1 MIFQNFYK
9 AQPQNM
15 KNFVITLLA
24 LFSISSVAFE
34 EFLITDIRIVGLQR
48 VSIGSIFTAIPVS
61 VGDKMDQGK
70 VSEIT
75 RALFSTAQFNDIQ
88 IAKDGSTL
96 IISVLERPSISKI
109 ELEGN
114 KALKSEDLLKGLEG
128 AGIAEGQVYKRS
140 TLNGMKSELVRQYAS
155 QGRYGAGVEIETTDM
170 PRNTLDL
177 KIIIDE
183 GKSAKIKKVNIIG
196 NTLFSDEE
204 LMTGFELKEGKWYS
218 FLSNKNKYSK
228 EKLEGDIENLESF
241 YLNRGYLK
249 FSIESSQVSVSKD
262 KKDVYITLSVSEGI
276 QYKVSDVNVIGEM
289 PIDEKIYSPIVNS
302 QKGLIYSQAQIT
314 QIEEY
319 FVNLLGN
326 EGYTFAEVTGNPE
339 INEEDNSV
347 SLLFLVQP
355 GNRTYARKILFS
367 GNYLTNDEVL
377 RREMRQFEGAWASD
391 NLIEGSKVRLER
403 LGFFKEVNVETIPV
417 PGTEDQVDIEFTVE
431 EESTSSVGGS
441 IGYSDFGMNLGL
453 NLSDNNY
460 LGTGNRFIFGINKS
474 IYQESYNI
482 SFFDPYFTM
491 DGVSRGYSIYFRE
504 TDYGEYNVANYL
516 TNSQGLGVQFGYPIS
531 DTQRIGLNLNFDNTD
546 IDPGSLPSREIADFL
561 ESEGTVFDVLKA
573 QAVWSRITLNRGMFP
588 TYGASTD
595 VMLQATIPGSDLT
608 YYKANIRQ
616 KFYRPIGFAN
626 LVFGFDGELGYIGA
640 YGDTKKTPFFE
651 NFYSGGPK
659 SIRGF
664 ESNTLGPRVTP
675 SPCYNFDPATEE
687 CPLIIDTDFDG
698 TPDSIAQNPY
708 LYQQRRNP
716 IGGNFLIE
724 GSLQLIFKLPI
735 IEDQRSMRSAFFLD
749 FGNVFSTDCQDYQIN
764 CYDASI
770 DELRY
775 SVGVGVTW
783 ITGFGPMSFSF
794 SQPFNNGIYDKT
806 EEFQFTIGT
815 VF

>member
-1 MIFQNFYK
+1 MKKFAIF
-9 AQPQNM
+9 
-15 KNFVITLLA
+15 
-24 LFSISSVAFE
+24 FSIFVSLAVTAFDD
-34 EFLITDIRIVGLQR
+34 FLITDIRIIGLQR

-61 VGDKMDQGK
+61 VGDTMTKEKISD
-70 VSEIT
+70 IT
-75 RALFSTAQFNDIQ
+75 RALFSTGQFNDIQ
-88 IAKDGSTL
+88 IAKDGNAL
-96 IISVLERPSISKI
+96 ILSVLERPSVALI

-128 AGIAEGQVYKRS
+128 AGISQGQVYKRS
-140 TLNGMKSELVRQYAS
+140 TLNGMKSELVRQYSS
-155 QGRYGAGVEIETTDM
+155 QGRYGAGVEVETTPM
-170 PRNTLDL
+170 PRNTINL

-183 GKSAKIKKVNIIG
+183 GESAAIKKVNIIG
-196 NTLFSDEE
+196 NEIFSDDE
-204 LMTGFELKEGKWYS
+204 LMEGFELKEGKWYA
-218 FLSNKNKYSK
+218 FLSNKDKYSR
-228 EKLEGDIENLESF
+228 EKLEGDIENLESY
-241 YLNRGYLK
+241 YLDRGYLK
-249 FSIESSQVSVSKD
+249 FSIESSQVSISKN
-262 KKDVYITLSVSEGI
+262 KEDVFITLSISEGA
-276 QYKVSDVNVIGEM
+276 QYKIDDVNVIGDMPLNEEM
-289 PIDEKIYSPIVNS
+289 YLPIMES
-302 QKGLIYSQAQIT
+302 QKDLIYSQAQIT

-319 FVNLLGN
+319 LVNLLGN
-326 EGYTFAEVTGNPE
+326 EGYTFAEVSGNPE
-339 INEEDNSV
+339 INEDDQTV
-347 SLLFLVQP
+347 ALLFVIQP
-355 GNRTYARKILFS
+355 GNRTYARKIQFS

-391 NLIEGSKVRLER
+391 NLIEASKVRLER

-417 PGTEDQVDIEFTVE
+417 AGSEDQVDIEFSVE

-453 NLSDNNY
+453 NLSDNNF
-460 LGTGNRFIFGINKS
+460 LGTGNRFILGINKS
-474 IYQESYNI
+474 IYQESYNV

-491 DGVSRGYSIYFRE
+491 DGVSRGYSLYFRE
-504 TDYGEYNVANYL
+504 TDYGEFNVANYL
-516 TNSQGLGVQFGYPIS
+516 TNSQGAGVQFGYPIS

-546 IDPGSLPSREIADFL
+546 IDAGSLPSREISDFL
-561 ESEGTVFDVLKA
+561 TSEGTIFDVLKA

-588 TYGASTD
+588 TYGSSTD

-608 YYKANIRQ
+608 YYKTNIRQ

-626 LVFGFDGELGYIGA
+626 LVFGFTGELGYIDT

-651 NFYSGGPK
+651 NFYSGGPR

-675 SPCYNFDPATEE
+675 SPCYNFNPVTEE
-687 CPLIIDTDFDG
+687 CPLLIDTDFDG
-698 TPDSIAQNPY
+698 TPDSIGQNPY
-708 LYQQRRNP
+708 VYQQARDP
-716 IGGNFLIE
+716 IGGNFLVE

-764 CYDASI
+764 CFEPSV

-775 SVGVGVTW
+775 SIGVGVTW

-794 SQPFNNGIYDKT
+794 SQPFNDGPFDKT

>member
-1 MIFQNFYK
+1 
-9 AQPQNM
+9 M
-15 KNFVITLLA
+15 KKIALYTLA
-24 LFSISSVAFE
+24 FISLYTSAFD
-34 EFLITDIRIVGLQR
+34 EFLITDIRIIGLQR

-61 VGDKMDQGK
+61 VGDKMSQAK
-70 VSEIT
+70 VREISK
-75 RALFSTAQFNDIQ
+75 ALFATAQFNDIQ
-88 IAKDGSTL
+88 IAKDGNAL
-96 IISVLERPSISKI
+96 IISLLERPSISSI

-140 TLNGMKSELVRQYAS
+140 TLNGMKSELVRQYSS
-155 QGRYGAGVEIETTDM
+155 QGRYGASVNIETEDR
-170 PRNTLDL
+170 PRNTLAL

-196 NTLFSDEE
+196 NNLFTDEE
-204 LMTGFELKEGKWYS
+204 LMTGFELQEGKWYA
-218 FLSNKNKYSK
+218 FLSNKDKYSK

-241 YLNRGYLK
+241 YLDRGYLK
-249 FSIESSQVSVSKD
+249 FSIESSQVSVSKN
-262 KKDVYITLSVSEGI
+262 KEDVFITLSISEGD
-276 QYKVSDVNVIGEM
+276 QYKIDDVSVIGEM
-289 PIDEKIYSPIVNS
+289 PLDEAIYNPIVES
-302 QKGLIYSQAQIT
+302 QKNKIYSQAQIT

-326 EGYTFAEVTGNPE
+326 EGYTFAEVSGNPE
-339 INEEDNSV
+339 IDQENKTV

-355 GNRTYARKILFS
+355 GNRTYARKILFA

-441 IGYSDFGMNLGL
+441 IGYSDFGMNIGL

-460 LGTGNRFIFGINKS
+460 LGSGNRFIFGINKS
-474 IYQESYNI
+474 IYQESYNV

-504 TDYGEYNVANYL
+504 TDYGEYNIANYL

-531 DTQRIGLNLNFDNTD
+531 DTQRIGLNVNFDNTD
-546 IDPGSLPSREIADFL
+546 IDSGSLPSREISDFL
-561 ESEGTVFDVLKA
+561 SSEGNVFDVLKA
-573 QAVWSRITLNRGMFP
+573 QAVWSRVTLNRGMFP
-588 TYGASTD
+588 TYGSSTD
-595 VMLQATIPGSDLT
+595 VMLQVTVPGSDLT
-608 YYKANIRQ
+608 YYKTNLRQ
-616 KFYRPIGFAN
+616 KFYRPLGFSN

-640 YGDTKKTPFFE
+640 YGDTEKTPFFE
-651 NFYSGGPK
+651 NFYSGGPR

-675 SPCYNFDPATEE
+675 SPCYDFDPVTEE
-687 CPLIIDTDFDG
+687 CPLIVDSDFDG

-708 LYQQRRNP
+708 LYQQRRDP
-716 IGGNFLIE
+716 IGGNLLIE
-724 GSLQLIFKLPI
+724 GSLQLIFKLPM

-764 CYDASI
+764 CFEPSV

-775 SVGVGVTW
+775 SIGVGVTW

-794 SQPFNNGIYDKT
+794 SQPFNDGIYDRT

>member
-1 MIFQNFYK
+1 MV
-9 AQPQNM
+9 AS
-15 KNFVITLLA
+15 LSA
-24 LFSISSVAFE
+24 SAFE
-34 EFLITDIRIVGLQR
+34 DFLITDIRIIGLQR

-61 VGDKMDQGK
+61 VGDTMNKEKISD
-70 VSEIT
+70 IT
-75 RALFSTAQFNDIQ
+75 RALFSTGQFNDIQ
-88 IAKDGSTL
+88 IAKDGNAL
-96 IISVLERPSISKI
+96 ILSVLERPSVALI

-128 AGIAEGQVYKRS
+128 AGISQGQVYKRS
-140 TLNGMKSELVRQYAS
+140 TLNGMKSELVRQYSS
-155 QGRYGAGVEIETTDM
+155 QGRYGAGVEVETTAM
-170 PRNTLDL
+170 PRNTINL

-183 GKSAKIKKVNIIG
+183 GESASIKKVNIIG
-196 NTLFSDEE
+196 NEIFSDDD
-204 LMTGFELKEGKWYS
+204 LKQGFELKEGKWYA
-218 FLSNKNKYSK
+218 FLSNNDKYSR
-228 EKLEGDIENLESF
+228 EKLEGDIENLESY
-241 YLNRGYLK
+241 YLDRGYLK
-249 FSIESSQVSVSKD
+249 FSIESSQVSISKN
-262 KKDVYITLSVSEGI
+262 KEDVFITLSLSEGV
-276 QYKVSDVNVIGEM
+276 QYKINDVNVIGDM
-289 PIDEKIYSPIVNS
+289 PLNEDMYLPIMES
-302 QKGLIYSQAQIT
+302 QKDQIYSQAQIT

-319 FVNLLGN
+319 LVNLLGN

-339 INEEDNSV
+339 INEDDQTV
-347 SLLFLVQP
+347 ALLFVVQP
-355 GNRTYARKILFS
+355 GNRTYARKIQFS

-391 NLIEGSKVRLER
+391 NLIEASKVRLER
-403 LGFFKEVNVETIPV
+403 LGFFKEVAVETIPV
-417 PGTEDQVDIEFTVE
+417 AGSEDQVDIEFSVE

-453 NLSDNNY
+453 NLSDNNF
-460 LGTGNRFIFGINKS
+460 LGSGNRFILGVNKS
-474 IYQESYNI
+474 IYQESYNV

-491 DGVSRGYSIYFRE
+491 DGVSRGYSLYFRE
-504 TDYGEYNVANYL
+504 TDYGEFNVANYL

-546 IDPGSLPSREIADFL
+546 IDPGSLPSREISDFL
-561 ESEGTVFDVLKA
+561 ASEGTIFDVLKA

-588 TYGASTD
+588 TYGSSTD

-608 YYKANIRQ
+608 YYKTNIRQ

-626 LVFGFDGELGYIGA
+626 LVFGFTGELGYIDT

-651 NFYSGGPK
+651 NFYSGGPR

-675 SPCYNFDPATEE
+675 SPCYNFDPVTEE
-687 CPLIIDTDFDG
+687 CTLLIDTDFDG
-698 TPDSIAQNPY
+698 TPDSIGQNPY
-708 LYQQRRNP
+708 VYQQARDP
-716 IGGNFLIE
+716 IGGNFLVE

-735 IEDQRSMRSAFFLD
+735 IEDQRFMRSAFFLD
-749 FGNVFSTDCQDYQIN
+749 FGNVFSTDCEDYQIN
-764 CYDASI
+764 CFEPSV

-775 SVGVGVTW
+775 SIGVGVTW

-794 SQPFNNGIYDKT
+794 SQPFNDGPFDKT

>member
-1 MIFQNFYK
+1 MKKIFLFC
-9 AQPQNM
+9 
-15 KNFVITLLA
+15 LA
-24 LFSISSVAFE
+24 FLSFMAVAFD
-34 EFLITDIRIVGLQR
+34 EFIITDIKIVGLQR

-61 VGDKMDQGK
+61 VGDKMNQGK

-75 RALFSTAQFNDIQ
+75 KALFSTAQFNDIQ
-88 IAKDGSTL
+88 VGKDGNAL
-96 IISVLERPSISKI
+96 LISVLERPSISAI
-109 ELEGN
+109 ELDGN

-128 AGIAEGQVYKRS
+128 AGIAEGEVYKRS

-155 QGRYGAGVEIETTDM
+155 QGRYGAGVEIETINK
-170 PRNTLDL
+170 PRNTIEL

-196 NTLFSDEE
+196 NEVFSDSD
-204 LMTGFELKEGKWYS
+204 LMAGFELQEGKWYS
-218 FLSNKNKYSK
+218 FLSNKDKYSK
-228 EKLEGDIENLESF
+228 EKLKGDIENLESF
-241 YLNRGYLK
+241 YLDRGYLK

-262 KKDVYITLSVSEGI
+262 KKDVFITLSISEGV
-276 QYKVSDVNVIGEM
+276 QYTIDAVNIIGEM
-289 PIDEKIYSPIVNS
+289 PIEEKMYTPILD
-302 QKGLIYSQAQIT
+302 GLKDQIYSQAQIT
-314 QIEEY
+314 SIEEY
-319 FVNLLGN
+319 LVNYLGN

-339 INEEDNSV
+339 INVEENTV
-347 SLLFLVQP
+347 SLIFLVQP

-403 LGFFKEVNVETIPV
+403 LGFFKEVSVETIPV

-431 EESTSSVGGS
+431 EESTSSIGGS

-453 NLSDNNY
+453 NLSDNNF
-460 LGTGNRFIFGINKS
+460 LGTGNRFNLAINKS
-474 IYQESYNI
+474 VYQEAYNV

-491 DGVSRGYSIYFRE
+491 DGVSRGYSIYYRV

-516 TNSQGLGVQFGYPIS
+516 TNSMGGGVQFGYPIS
-531 DTQRIGLNLNFDNTD
+531 DTTRIGLNLNIDNTD

-561 ESEGTVFDVLKA
+561 ASEGTVFDVLKA
-573 QAVWSRITLNRGMFP
+573 QAVWSRMTLNRGMFP
-588 TYGASTD
+588 TYGSSTD
-595 VMLQATIPGSDLT
+595 VMLQVTIPGSDLS
-608 YYKANIRQ
+608 YFKVDLKQ
-616 KFYRPIGFAN
+616 KFYRPLGFAN
-626 LVFGFDGELGYIGA
+626 LVFGFNGELGYIGT
-640 YGDTKKTPFFE
+640 YGDTEKTPFFE
-651 NFYSGGPK
+651 NFYSGGPR

-675 SPCYNFDPATEE
+675 APCYEFNAKTGE

-698 TPDSIAQNPY
+698 TPDAIAQNPY
-708 LYQQRRNP
+708 GYQQLRDP
-716 IGGNFLIE
+716 IGGNFLVE
-724 GSLQLIFKLPI
+724 GSMQMIFKLPM
-735 IEDQRSMRSAFFLD
+735 IEDQRSMRSAFFFD
-749 FGNVFSTDCQDYQIN
+749 FGNVFSTDCQPYQIN
-764 CYDASI
+764 CYEASF
-770 DELRY
+770 DEMKY

-794 SQPFNNGIYDKT
+794 SQPFNDGIYDRT

>member
-1 MIFQNFYK
+1 MLSSLWK
-9 AQPQNM
+9 
-15 KNFVITLLA
+15 K
-24 LFSISSVAFE
+24 IS
-34 EFLITDIRIVGLQR
+34 D
-48 VSIGSIFTAIPVS
+48 
-61 VGDKMDQGK
+61 
-70 VSEIT
+70 IT
-75 RALFSTAQFNDIQ
+75 RALFSTGQFNDIQ
-88 IAKDGSTL
+88 IAKDGNAL
-96 IISVLERPSISKI
+96 ILSVLERPSVALI

-128 AGIAEGQVYKRS
+128 AGISQGQVYKRS
-140 TLNGMKSELVRQYAS
+140 TLNGMKSELVRQYSS
-155 QGRYGAGVEIETTDM
+155 QGRYGAGVEVETTPM
-170 PRNTLDL
+170 PRNTINL

-183 GKSAKIKKVNIIG
+183 GESAAIKKVNIIG
-196 NTLFSDEE
+196 NEIFSDDE
-204 LMTGFELKEGKWYS
+204 LMEGFELKEGKWYA
-218 FLSNKNKYSK
+218 FLSNKDKYSR
-228 EKLEGDIENLESF
+228 EKLEGDIENLESY
-241 YLNRGYLK
+241 YLDRGYLK
-249 FSIESSQVSVSKD
+249 FSIESSQVSISKN
-262 KKDVYITLSVSEGI
+262 KEDVFITLSISEGA
-276 QYKVSDVNVIGEM
+276 QYKIDDVNVIGDMPLNEEM
-289 PIDEKIYSPIVNS
+289 YLPIMES
-302 QKGLIYSQAQIT
+302 QKDLIYSQAQIT

-319 FVNLLGN
+319 LVNLLGN
-326 EGYTFAEVTGNPE
+326 EGYTFAEVSGNPE
-339 INEEDNSV
+339 INEDDQTV
-347 SLLFLVQP
+347 ALLFVIQP
-355 GNRTYARKILFS
+355 GNRTYARKIQFS

-391 NLIEGSKVRLER
+391 NLIEASKVRLER

-417 PGTEDQVDIEFTVE
+417 AGSEDQVDIEFSVE

-453 NLSDNNY
+453 NLSDNNF
-460 LGTGNRFIFGINKS
+460 LGTGNRFILGINKS
-474 IYQESYNI
+474 IYQESYNV

-491 DGVSRGYSIYFRE
+491 DGVSRGYSLYFRE
-504 TDYGEYNVANYL
+504 TDYGEFNVANYL
-516 TNSQGLGVQFGYPIS
+516 TNSQGAGVQFGYPIS

-546 IDPGSLPSREIADFL
+546 IDAGSLPSREISDFL
-561 ESEGTVFDVLKA
+561 TSEGTIFDVLKA

-588 TYGASTD
+588 TYGSSTD

-608 YYKANIRQ
+608 YYKTNIRQ

-626 LVFGFDGELGYIGA
+626 LVFGFTGELGYIDT

-651 NFYSGGPK
+651 NFYSGGPR

-675 SPCYNFDPATEE
+675 SPCYNFNPVTEE
-687 CPLIIDTDFDG
+687 CPLLIDTDFDG
-698 TPDSIAQNPY
+698 TPDSIGQNPY
-708 LYQQRRNP
+708 VYQQARDP
-716 IGGNFLIE
+716 IGGNFLVE

-764 CYDASI
+764 CFEPSV

-775 SVGVGVTW
+775 SIGVGVTW

-794 SQPFNNGIYDKT
+794 SQPFNDGPFDKT

>member
-1 MIFQNFYK
+1 MKKFIINFFIFLSLS
-9 AQPQNM
+9 A
-15 KNFVITLLA
+15 
-24 LFSISSVAFE
+24 SAFDD
-34 EFLITDIRIVGLQR
+34 FLITDIRIIGLQR

-61 VGDKMDQGK
+61 VGDTMNQEKISD
-70 VSEIT
+70 IT
-75 RALFSTAQFNDIQ
+75 RALFSTGQFNDIQ
-88 IAKDGSTL
+88 IARDGNAL
-96 IISVLERPSISKI
+96 ILSVLERPSVALI

-128 AGIAEGQVYKRS
+128 AGISQGQVYKRS
-140 TLNGMKSELVRQYAS
+140 TLNGMKSELVRQYSS
-155 QGRYGAGVEIETTDM
+155 QGRYGAGVEIETTAM
-170 PRNTLDL
+170 PRNTINL

-183 GKSAKIKKVNIIG
+183 GESASIKKVNIIG
-196 NTLFSDEE
+196 NEVFTDDDL
-204 LMTGFELKEGKWYS
+204 LQGFELKEGKWYT
-218 FLSNKNKYSK
+218 FLSNKDKYSR
-228 EKLEGDIENLESF
+228 EKLEGDIENLESY
-241 YLNRGYLK
+241 YLDRGYLK
-249 FSIESSQVSVSKD
+249 FSIESSQVSISKN
-262 KKDVYITLSVSEGI
+262 KEDVFITLSISEGV
-276 QYKVSDVNVIGEM
+276 QYKINDVTVIGDMPLNDEM
-289 PIDEKIYSPIVNS
+289 YLPIMES
-302 QKGLIYSQAQIT
+302 QKDQIYSQAQIT

-319 FVNLLGN
+319 LVNLLGN

-339 INEEDNSV
+339 INEEDQTV
-347 SLLFLVQP
+347 SLLFVVQP
-355 GNRTYARKILFS
+355 GNRTYARKIQFS

-391 NLIEGSKVRLER
+391 NLIEASKVRLER

-417 PGTEDQVDIEFTVE
+417 AGSEDQVDIEFSVE
-431 EESTSSVGGS
+431 EESTSSIGGS

-453 NLSDNNY
+453 NLSDNNF
-460 LGTGNRFIFGINKS
+460 LGSGNRFILGINKS

-491 DGVSRGYSIYFRE
+491 DGVSRGYSVYFRE

-516 TNSQGLGVQFGYPIS
+516 TNSLGAGVQFGYPIS

-546 IDPGSLPSREIADFL
+546 IDPGSLPSREISDFL
-561 ESEGTVFDVLKA
+561 ASEGTIFDVLKA

-588 TYGASTD
+588 TYGSSTD
-595 VMLQATIPGSDLT
+595 VMLQLTIPGSDLT
-608 YYKANIRQ
+608 YYKTNIRQ

-626 LVFGFDGELGYIGA
+626 LVFGFNGELGYIDT
-640 YGDTKKTPFFE
+640 YGDTEKTPFFE
-651 NFYSGGPK
+651 NFYSGGPR

-675 SPCYNFDPATEE
+675 SPCYNFNPETEE
-687 CPLIIDTDFDG
+687 CPLLIDTDLDG
-698 TPDSIAQNPY
+698 TPDTIGQNPY
-708 LYQQRRNP
+708 VYQQARDP

-724 GSLQLIFKLPI
+724 GSLQLIFKLPM

-764 CYDASI
+764 CFEPSF

-775 SVGVGVTW
+775 SIGVGVTW

-794 SQPFNNGIYDKT
+794 SQPFNDGPFDKT

>member
-1 MIFQNFYK
+1 MKKFAIF
-9 AQPQNM
+9 
-15 KNFVITLLA
+15 
-24 LFSISSVAFE
+24 FSIFVSLAVSAFDD
-34 EFLITDIRIVGLQR
+34 FLITDIRIIGLQR

-61 VGDKMDQGK
+61 VGDTMTKEKISD
-70 VSEIT
+70 IT
-75 RALFSTAQFNDIQ
+75 RALFSTGQFNDIQ
-88 IAKDGSTL
+88 IAKDGNAL
-96 IISVLERPSISKI
+96 ILSVLERPSVALI

-128 AGIAEGQVYKRS
+128 AGISQGQVYKRS
-140 TLNGMKSELVRQYAS
+140 TLNGMKSELVRQYSS
-155 QGRYGAGVEIETTDM
+155 QGRYGAGVEVETTPM
-170 PRNTLDL
+170 PRNTINL

-183 GKSAKIKKVNIIG
+183 GESAAIKKVNIIG
-196 NTLFSDEE
+196 NEIFSDDE
-204 LMTGFELKEGKWYS
+204 LMEGFELKEGKWYA
-218 FLSNKNKYSK
+218 FLSNKDKYSR
-228 EKLEGDIENLESF
+228 EKLEGDIENLESY
-241 YLNRGYLK
+241 YLDRGYLK
-249 FSIESSQVSVSKD
+249 FSIESSQVSISKN
-262 KKDVYITLSVSEGI
+262 KEDVFITLSISEGA
-276 QYKVSDVNVIGEM
+276 QYKIDDVNVIGDMPLNEEM
-289 PIDEKIYSPIVNS
+289 YLPIMES
-302 QKGLIYSQAQIT
+302 QKDLIYSQAQIT

-319 FVNLLGN
+319 LVNLLGN
-326 EGYTFAEVTGNPE
+326 EGYTFAEVSGNPE
-339 INEEDNSV
+339 INEDDQTV
-347 SLLFLVQP
+347 ALLFVIQP
-355 GNRTYARKILFS
+355 GNRTYARKIQFS

-391 NLIEGSKVRLER
+391 NLIEASKVRLER

-417 PGTEDQVDIEFTVE
+417 AGSEDQVDIEFSVE

-453 NLSDNNY
+453 NLSDNNF
-460 LGTGNRFIFGINKS
+460 LGTGNRFILGINKS
-474 IYQESYNI
+474 IYQESYNV

-491 DGVSRGYSIYFRE
+491 DGVSRGYSLYFRE
-504 TDYGEYNVANYL
+504 TDYGEFNVANYL
-516 TNSQGLGVQFGYPIS
+516 TNSQGAGVQFGYPIS

-546 IDPGSLPSREIADFL
+546 IDAGSLPSREISDFL
-561 ESEGTVFDVLKA
+561 TSEGTIFDVLKA

-588 TYGASTD
+588 TYGSSTD

-608 YYKANIRQ
+608 YYKTNIRQ

-626 LVFGFDGELGYIGA
+626 LVFGFTGELGYIDT

-651 NFYSGGPK
+651 NFYSGGPR

-675 SPCYNFDPATEE
+675 SPCYNFDPVTEE
-687 CPLIIDTDFDG
+687 CPLLIDTDFDG
-698 TPDSIAQNPY
+698 TPDSIGQNPY
-708 LYQQRRNP
+708 VYQQARDP
-716 IGGNFLIE
+716 IGGNFLVE

-764 CYDASI
+764 CFEPSV

-775 SVGVGVTW
+775 SIGVGVTW

-794 SQPFNNGIYDKT
+794 SQPFNDGPFDKT

>member
-1 MIFQNFYK
+1 MKKLFLFY
-9 AQPQNM
+9 
-15 KNFVITLLA
+15 LA
-24 LFSISSVAFE
+24 FISFTVSAFD

-61 VGDKMDQGK
+61 VGDKMNDGK

-88 IAKDGSTL
+88 IGKDGNTL
-96 IISVLERPSISKI
+96 IISVAERPSISSI

-128 AGIAEGQVYKRS
+128 AGISEGQVYKRS

-155 QGRYGAGVEIETTDM
+155 QGRYGAGVEIETIDK
-170 PRNTLDL
+170 PRNTIEL

-183 GKSAKIKKVNIIG
+183 GESAKIKKVNIIG
-196 NTLFSDEE
+196 NELFSDSD
-204 LMTGFELKEGKWYS
+204 LMSGFELKEGKWYS

-228 EKLEGDIENLESF
+228 EKLKGDIENLESF
-241 YLNRGYLK
+241 YLDRGYLK

-262 KKDVYITLSVSEGI
+262 KKDVFITLSITEGE
-276 QYKVSDVNVIGEM
+276 QYKINKVNVIGDVPLDEALYN
-289 PIDEKIYSPIVNS
+289 PILESLKD
-302 QKGLIYSQAQIT
+302 QIYSQAQIT
-314 QIEEY
+314 SIEEY
-319 FVNLLGN
+319 FVNFLGN
-326 EGYTFAEVTGNPE
+326 EGYTFAEVTGNPDISQE
-339 INEEDNSV
+339 KNQV
-347 SLLFLVQP
+347 SLIFLVQP
-355 GNRTYARKILFS
+355 GNRTYARKILFA

-403 LGFFKEVNVETIPV
+403 LGFFKEVSVETIPV

-431 EESTSSVGGS
+431 EESTSSIGGS

-460 LGTGNRFIFGINKS
+460 LGTGNRFNLAINKS
-474 IYQESYNI
+474 VYQEAYNI

-491 DGVSRGYSIYFRE
+491 DGVSRGYSLYYRV

-516 TNSQGLGVQFGYPIS
+516 TNSMGGGVQFGYPIS
-531 DTQRIGLNLNFDNTD
+531 DITRIGLNVNFDNTD

-561 ESEGTVFDVLKA
+561 ASEGTVFDVFKA
-573 QAVWSRITLNRGMFP
+573 QAVWSRMTLNRGMFP
-588 TYGASTD
+588 TYGSSTD
-595 VMLQATIPGSDLT
+595 VMLQVTIPGSDLT
-608 YYKANIRQ
+608 YYKTDIKQ
-616 KFYRPIGFAN
+616 KFYRPLGFAN
-626 LVFGFDGELGYIGA
+626 LVFGFNGELGYIGT
-640 YGDTKKTPFFE
+640 YGDTRKTPFFE
-651 NFYSGGPK
+651 NFYSGGPR

-675 SPCYNFDPATEE
+675 APCYSFNAKTGE
-687 CPLIIDTDFDG
+687 CPLIVDTDFDG
-698 TPDSIAQNPY
+698 VPDSIAQNPY
-708 LYQQRRNP
+708 AYQQLRDP
-716 IGGNFLIE
+716 IGGNFLVE
-724 GSLQLIFKLPI
+724 GSLQLIFKLPM
-735 IEDQRSMRSAFFLD
+735 IEDQRSMRSAFFVD
-749 FGNVFSTDCQDYQIN
+749 FGNVFSTDCQSYQLN
-764 CYDASI
+764 CYEASV
-770 DELRY
+770 DELKY
-775 SVGVGVTW
+775 SIGLGVTW

-794 SQPFNNGIYDKT
+794 SQPFNDGIYDRT

>member
-1 MIFQNFYK
+1 
-9 AQPQNM
+9 M
-15 KNFVITLLA
+15 KKIALYTLA
-24 LFSISSVAFE
+24 FISLYTSAFD
-34 EFLITDIRIVGLQR
+34 EFLITDIRIIGLQR

-61 VGDKMDQGK
+61 VGDKMSQAK
-70 VSEIT
+70 VREISK
-75 RALFSTAQFNDIQ
+75 ALFATAQFNDIQ
-88 IAKDGSTL
+88 VAKDGNAL
-96 IISVLERPSISKI
+96 IISLLERPSISSI

-140 TLNGMKSELVRQYAS
+140 TLNGMKSELVRQYSS
-155 QGRYGAGVEIETTDM
+155 QGRYGASVNIETEDR
-170 PRNTLDL
+170 PRNTLAL

-196 NTLFSDEE
+196 NNLFTDEE
-204 LMTGFELKEGKWYS
+204 LMTGFELQEGKWYA
-218 FLSNKNKYSK
+218 FLSNKDKYSK

-241 YLNRGYLK
+241 YLDRGYLK
-249 FSIESSQVSVSKD
+249 FSIESSQVSVSKN
-262 KKDVYITLSVSEGI
+262 KEDVFITLSISEGD
-276 QYKVSDVNVIGEM
+276 QYKIDDVSVIGEM
-289 PIDEKIYSPIVNS
+289 PLDEALYNPIVES
-302 QKGLIYSQAQIT
+302 QKNKIYSQAQIT

-326 EGYTFAEVTGNPE
+326 EGYTFAEVSGNPE
-339 INEEDNSV
+339 IDQENKTV
-347 SLLFLVQP
+347 SLLFLIQP
-355 GNRTYARKILFS
+355 GNRTYARKILFA

-441 IGYSDFGMNLGL
+441 IGYSDFGMNIGL

-460 LGTGNRFIFGINKS
+460 LGSGNRFIFGINKS

-504 TDYGEYNVANYL
+504 TDYGEYNIANYL

-531 DTQRIGLNLNFDNTD
+531 DTQRIGLNVNFDNTD
-546 IDPGSLPSREIADFL
+546 IDSGSLPSREISDFL
-561 ESEGTVFDVLKA
+561 SSEGNVFDVLKA
-573 QAVWSRITLNRGMFP
+573 QAVWSRVTLNRGMFP
-588 TYGASTD
+588 TYGSSTD
-595 VMLQATIPGSDLT
+595 VMLQVTVPGSDLT
-608 YYKANIRQ
+608 YYKTNLRQ
-616 KFYRPIGFAN
+616 KFYRPLGFSN

-640 YGDTKKTPFFE
+640 YGDTEKTPFFE
-651 NFYSGGPK
+651 NFYSGGPR

-675 SPCYNFDPATEE
+675 SPCYNFDPVTEE
-687 CPLIIDTDFDG
+687 CPLIVDSDFDG

-708 LYQQRRNP
+708 LYQQRRDP
-716 IGGNFLIE
+716 IGGNLLIE
-724 GSLQLIFKLPI
+724 GSLQLIFKLPM

-764 CYDASI
+764 CFEPSV

-775 SVGVGVTW
+775 SIGVGVTW

-794 SQPFNNGIYDKT
+794 SQPFNDGIYDRT

>member
-1 MIFQNFYK
+1 MKKFFIFFFM
-9 AQPQNM
+9 AAS
-15 KNFVITLLA
+15 LSA
-24 LFSISSVAFE
+24 SAFE
-34 EFLITDIRIVGLQR
+34 DFLITDIRIIGLQR

-61 VGDKMDQGK
+61 VGDTMNKEKISD
-70 VSEIT
+70 IT
-75 RALFSTAQFNDIQ
+75 RALFSTGQFNDIQ
-88 IAKDGSTL
+88 IAKDGNAL
-96 IISVLERPSISKI
+96 ILSVLERPSVALI

-128 AGIAEGQVYKRS
+128 AGISQGQVYKRS
-140 TLNGMKSELVRQYAS
+140 TLNGMKSELVRQYSS
-155 QGRYGAGVEIETTDM
+155 QGRYGAGVEVETTAM
-170 PRNTLDL
+170 PRNTINL

-183 GKSAKIKKVNIIG
+183 GESASIKKVNIIG
-196 NTLFSDEE
+196 NEIFSDDD
-204 LMTGFELKEGKWYS
+204 LKQGFELKEGKWYA
-218 FLSNKNKYSK
+218 FLSNNDKYSR
-228 EKLEGDIENLESF
+228 EKLEGDIENLESY
-241 YLNRGYLK
+241 YLDRGYLK
-249 FSIESSQVSVSKD
+249 FSIESSQVSISKN
-262 KKDVYITLSVSEGI
+262 KEDVFITLSLSEGV
-276 QYKVSDVNVIGEM
+276 QYKINDVNVIGDM
-289 PIDEKIYSPIVNS
+289 PLNEDMYLPIMES
-302 QKGLIYSQAQIT
+302 QKDQIYSQAQIT

-319 FVNLLGN
+319 LVNLLGN

-339 INEEDNSV
+339 INEDDQTV
-347 SLLFLVQP
+347 ALLFVVQP
-355 GNRTYARKILFS
+355 GNRTYARKIQFS

-391 NLIEGSKVRLER
+391 NLIEASKVRLER
-403 LGFFKEVNVETIPV
+403 LGFFKEVAVETIPV
-417 PGTEDQVDIEFTVE
+417 AGSEDQVDIEFSVE

-453 NLSDNNY
+453 NLSDNNF
-460 LGTGNRFIFGINKS
+460 LGSGNRFILGINKS

-491 DGVSRGYSIYFRE
+491 DGVSRGYSLYFRE
-504 TDYGEYNVANYL
+504 TDYGEFNVANYL

-546 IDPGSLPSREIADFL
+546 IDPGSLPSREISDFL
-561 ESEGTVFDVLKA
+561 ASEGTIFDVLKA

-588 TYGASTD
+588 TYGSSTD

-608 YYKANIRQ
+608 YYKTNIRQ

-626 LVFGFDGELGYIGA
+626 LVFGFTGELGYIDT

-651 NFYSGGPK
+651 NFYSGGPR

-675 SPCYNFDPATEE
+675 SPCYNFNPETEE
-687 CPLIIDTDFDG
+687 CPLLIDSDFDG
-698 TPDSIAQNPY
+698 TPDTIGQNPY
-708 LYQQRRNP
+708 LYQQARDP
-716 IGGNFLIE
+716 IGGNFLVE
-724 GSLQLIFKLPI
+724 GSLQIIFKLPI

-764 CYDASI
+764 CYEPSV

-775 SVGVGVTW
+775 SIGIGVTW

-794 SQPFNNGIYDKT
+794 SQPFNDGPFDKT

>member
-1 MIFQNFYK
+1 
-9 AQPQNM
+9 M
-15 KNFVITLLA
+15 KKLILLCMVFVSFATT
-24 LFSISSVAFE
+24 AFD

-48 VSIGSIFTAIPVS
+48 VSIGSIFTAIPVN
-61 VGDKMDQGK
+61 VGDKMNQGK

-75 RALFSTAQFNDIQ
+75 KALFSTAQFNDIQ
-88 IAKDGSTL
+88 VGKDGNAL
-96 IISVLERPSISKI
+96 IISVLERPSISSI
-109 ELEGN
+109 ELDGN
-114 KALKSEDLLKGLEG
+114 KALKSEDLLQGLEG

-155 QGRYGAGVEIETTDM
+155 QGRYGAGVEIETINK
-170 PRNTLDL
+170 PRNTIEL

-196 NTLFSDEE
+196 NEIFSDSD
-204 LMTGFELKEGKWYS
+204 LMEGFELQEGKWYS
-218 FLSNKNKYSK
+218 FLSNKDKYSK
-228 EKLEGDIENLESF
+228 EKLKGDIENLESF

-262 KKDVYITLSVSEGI
+262 KKDVFITLSISEGE
-276 QYKVSDVNVIGEM
+276 QYTVDQVNVIGEM
-289 PIDEKIYSPIVNS
+289 PIDEKLYTPILD
-302 QKGLIYSQAQIT
+302 GLKNQIYSQAQIT
-314 QIEEY
+314 SIEEY
-319 FVNLLGN
+319 LVNYLGN

-339 INEEDNSV
+339 IRADDNKV
-347 SLLFLVQP
+347 SLIFLVQP

-403 LGFFKEVNVETIPV
+403 LGFFKEVAVETIPV

-431 EESTSSVGGS
+431 EESTSSIGGS

-453 NLSDNNY
+453 NLSDNNF
-460 LGTGNRFIFGINKS
+460 LGTGNRFNLAINKS
-474 IYQESYNI
+474 VYQEAYNV

-491 DGVSRGYSIYFRE
+491 DGVSRGYSIYYRV

-516 TNSQGLGVQFGYPIS
+516 TNSMGGGVQFGYPIT
-531 DTQRIGLNLNFDNTD
+531 DTTRIGLNLNIDNTD

-561 ESEGTVFDVLKA
+561 ASEGTVFDVLKA
-573 QAVWSRITLNRGMFP
+573 QAVWSRMTLNRGMFP
-588 TYGASTD
+588 TYGSSTD
-595 VMLQATIPGSDLT
+595 VMLQLTVPGSDLS
-608 YYKANIRQ
+608 YYKADFKQ
-616 KFYRPIGFAN
+616 KFYRPLGFAN
-626 LVFGFDGELGYIGA
+626 LVFGFNGELGYIGT
-640 YGDTKKTPFFE
+640 YGDTEKTPFFE
-651 NFYSGGPK
+651 NFYSGGPR

-675 SPCYNFDPATEE
+675 APCYEFDAKTGE

-698 TPDSIAQNPY
+698 IPDSIAQNPY
-708 LYQQRRNP
+708 GYQQLRDP

-724 GSLQLIFKLPI
+724 GSLQLIFKLPM
-735 IEDQRSMRSAFFLD
+735 IEDQRSMRSAFFVD
-749 FGNVFSTDCQDYQIN
+749 FGNVFSTDCQSYQIN
-764 CYDASI
+764 CYEASF
-770 DELRY
+770 DEMKY

-794 SQPFNNGIYDKT
+794 SQPFNDGIYDRT
-806 EEFQFTIGT
+806 EEF
-815 VF
+815 

>member
-1 MIFQNFYK
+1 M
-9 AQPQNM
+9 A
-15 KNFVITLLA
+15 
-24 LFSISSVAFE
+24 VAFD
-34 EFLITDIRIVGLQR
+34 EFIITDIRIVGLQR

-61 VGDKMDQGK
+61 VGDKMNQGK

-75 RALFSTAQFNDIQ
+75 KALFSTAQFNDIQ
-88 IAKDGSTL
+88 VGKDGNAL
-96 IISVLERPSISKI
+96 LISVLERPSISAI
-109 ELEGN
+109 ELDGN

-155 QGRYGAGVEIETTDM
+155 QGRYGAGVEIETINK
-170 PRNTLDL
+170 PRNTIEL

-196 NTLFSDEE
+196 NEVFSDSD
-204 LMTGFELKEGKWYS
+204 LMAGFELQEGKWYS
-218 FLSNKNKYSK
+218 FLSNKDKYSK
-228 EKLEGDIENLESF
+228 EKLKGDIENLESF
-241 YLNRGYLK
+241 YLDRGYLK

-262 KKDVYITLSVSEGI
+262 KKDVFITLSISEGV
-276 QYKVSDVNVIGEM
+276 QYTIDEVNVIGDM
-289 PIDEKIYSPIVNS
+289 PIEEKMYTPILD
-302 QKGLIYSQAQIT
+302 GLKDQIYSQAQIT
-314 QIEEY
+314 SIEEY
-319 FVNLLGN
+319 LVNYLGN

-339 INEEDNSV
+339 INVEENTV
-347 SLLFLVQP
+347 SLIFLVQP

-403 LGFFKEVNVETIPV
+403 LGFFKEVSVETIPV

-431 EESTSSVGGS
+431 EESTSSIGGS

-453 NLSDNNY
+453 NLSDNNF
-460 LGTGNRFIFGINKS
+460 LGTGNRFNLAINKS
-474 IYQESYNI
+474 VYQEAYNI

-491 DGVSRGYSIYFRE
+491 DGVSRGYSVYYRV

-516 TNSQGLGVQFGYPIS
+516 TNSMGGGVQFGYPIS
-531 DTQRIGLNLNFDNTD
+531 DTTRIGLNLNIDNTD

-561 ESEGTVFDVLKA
+561 ASEGTVFDVLKA
-573 QAVWSRITLNRGMFP
+573 QAVWSRMTLNRGMFP
-588 TYGASTD
+588 TYGSSTD
-595 VMLQATIPGSDLT
+595 VMLQVTIPGSDLS
-608 YYKANIRQ
+608 YFKVDLKQ
-616 KFYRPIGFAN
+616 KFYRPLGFAN
-626 LVFGFDGELGYIGA
+626 LVFGFNGELGYIGT
-640 YGDTKKTPFFE
+640 YGDTEKTPFFE
-651 NFYSGGPK
+651 NFYSGGPR

-675 SPCYNFDPATEE
+675 APCYEFNAKTGE

-698 TPDSIAQNPY
+698 TPDAIAQNPY
-708 LYQQRRNP
+708 GYQQLRDP
-716 IGGNFLIE
+716 IGGNFLVE
-724 GSLQLIFKLPI
+724 GSMQMIFKLPM

-749 FGNVFSTDCQDYQIN
+749 FGNVFSTDCQPYQIN
-764 CYDASI
+764 CYEASF
-770 DELRY
+770 DEMKY

-794 SQPFNNGIYDKT
+794 SQPFNDGIYDRT

>member
-1 MIFQNFYK
+1 
-9 AQPQNM
+9 M
-15 KNFVITLLA
+15 KNIALYFLA
-24 LFSISSVAFE
+24 FISLSASAFE
-34 EFLITDIRIVGLQR
+34 EFLITDIRIIGLQR

-61 VGDKMDQGK
+61 VGDKMSQSK
-70 VSEIT
+70 VREISK
-75 RALFSTAQFNDIQ
+75 ALFATAQFNDIQ
-88 IAKDGSTL
+88 IAKDGNAL
-96 IISVLERPSISKI
+96 IISLLERPSISSI

-140 TLNGMKSELVRQYAS
+140 TLNGMKSELVRQYSS
-155 QGRYGAGVEIETTDM
+155 QGRYGASVNIETEDK
-170 PRNTLDL
+170 PRNTLAL

-196 NTLFSDEE
+196 NNLFTDEE
-204 LMTGFELKEGKWYS
+204 LTTGFELKEGKWYT
-218 FLSNKNKYSK
+218 FLSNKDKYSK

-241 YLNRGYLK
+241 YLDRGYLK
-249 FSIESSQVSVSKD
+249 FSIESSQVSVSKN
-262 KKDVYITLSVSEGI
+262 KEDVFITLSISEGE
-276 QYKVSDVNVIGEM
+276 QYKIDDVSVIGEM
-289 PIDEKIYSPIVNS
+289 PLDEALYNPIVES
-302 QKGLIYSQAQIT
+302 QKNKIYSQAQIT

-326 EGYTFAEVTGNPE
+326 EGYTFAEVSGNPE
-339 INEEDNSV
+339 INQENKTV

-355 GNRTYARKILFS
+355 GNRTYARKILFA

-403 LGFFKEVNVETIPV
+403 LGYFKEVNVETIPV

-441 IGYSDFGMNLGL
+441 IGYSDFGMNIGL

-460 LGTGNRFIFGINKS
+460 LGSGNRFVFGINKS

-504 TDYGEYNVANYL
+504 TDYGEYNIANYL

-531 DTQRIGLNLNFDNTD
+531 DTQRIGLNINFDNTD
-546 IDPGSLPSREIADFL
+546 IDSGSLPSREIADFL
-561 ESEGTVFDVLKA
+561 SSEGTVFDVLKA
-573 QAVWSRITLNRGMFP
+573 QAVWSRVTLNRGMFP
-588 TYGASTD
+588 TYGSSTD

-608 YYKANIRQ
+608 YYKTNLRQ
-616 KFYRPIGFAN
+616 KFYRPLGFSN

-651 NFYSGGPK
+651 NFYSGGPR

-675 SPCYNFDPATEE
+675 SPCYNFDPVTEE
-687 CPLIIDTDFDG
+687 CPLIVDSDFDG

-708 LYQQRRNP
+708 LYQQRRDP
-716 IGGNFLIE
+716 IGGNLLIE
-724 GSLQLIFKLPI
+724 GSLQLIFKLPM

-764 CYDASI
+764 CYEPSA

-775 SVGVGVTW
+775 SIGVGVTW

-794 SQPFNNGIYDKT
+794 SQPFNDGIYDRT

>member
-1 MIFQNFYK
+1 
-9 AQPQNM
+9 M
-15 KNFVITLLA
+15 KKIALYFLA
-24 LFSISSVAFE
+24 FISLSTSAFD
-34 EFLITDIRIVGLQR
+34 EFLITDIRIIGLQR

-61 VGDKMDQGK
+61 VGDKMNQAK
-70 VSEIT
+70 VREISK
-75 RALFSTAQFNDIQ
+75 ALFTTAQFNDIQ
-88 IAKDGSTL
+88 IAKDGNAL
-96 IISVLERPSISKI
+96 IISLLERPSISSI
-109 ELEGN
+109 ELDGN

-140 TLNGMKSELVRQYAS
+140 TLNGMKSELVRQYSS
-155 QGRYGAGVEIETTDM
+155 QGRYGASVNIETEDR
-170 PRNTLDL
+170 PRNTLAL

-196 NTLFSDEE
+196 NNLFTDEE
-204 LMTGFELKEGKWYS
+204 LMTGFELQEGKWYT
-218 FLSNKNKYSK
+218 FLSNKDKYSK
-228 EKLEGDIENLESF
+228 EKLEGDIENLESY
-241 YLNRGYLK
+241 YLDRGYLK
-249 FSIESSQVSVSKD
+249 FSIESSQVSVSKN
-262 KKDVYITLSVSEGI
+262 KEDVFITLSISEGE
-276 QYKVSDVNVIGEM
+276 QYKIDDVSVIGEM
-289 PIDEKIYSPIVNS
+289 PLDEALYNPIVES
-302 QKGLIYSQAQIT
+302 QKDKIYSQAQIT

-326 EGYTFAEVTGNPE
+326 EGYTFAEVSGNPE
-339 INEEDNSV
+339 INQEDKTV

-355 GNRTYARKILFS
+355 GNRTYARKILFA

-441 IGYSDFGMNLGL
+441 IGYSDFGMNIGL

-460 LGTGNRFIFGINKS
+460 LGSGNRFIFGINKS

-504 TDYGEYNVANYL
+504 TDYGEYNIANYL

-531 DTQRIGLNLNFDNTD
+531 DTQRIGLNINFDNTD
-546 IDPGSLPSREIADFL
+546 IDSGSLPSREISDFL
-561 ESEGTVFDVLKA
+561 SSEGNVFDVLKA
-573 QAVWSRITLNRGMFP
+573 QAVWSRVTLNRGMFP
-588 TYGASTD
+588 TYGSSTD

-608 YYKANIRQ
+608 YFKTNLRQ
-616 KFYRPIGFAN
+616 KFYRPLGFSN

-640 YGDTKKTPFFE
+640 YGDTEKTPFFE
-651 NFYSGGPK
+651 NFYSGGPR

-675 SPCYNFDPATEE
+675 SPCYNFDPVTEE
-687 CPLIIDTDFDG
+687 CPLIVDSDFDG

-708 LYQQRRNP
+708 LYQQRRDP
-716 IGGNFLIE
+716 IGGNLLIE
-724 GSLQLIFKLPI
+724 GSLQLIFKLPM

-764 CYDASI
+764 CFEPSV

-775 SVGVGVTW
+775 SIGVGVTW

-794 SQPFNNGIYDKT
+794 SQPFNDGIYDRT

>member
-1 MIFQNFYK
+1 
-9 AQPQNM
+9 M
-15 KNFVITLLA
+15 KKLLLCFLA
-24 LFSISSVAFE
+24 FFSFAVTAFD

-61 VGDKMDQGK
+61 VGDKMNEGK

-88 IAKDGSTL
+88 IGKDGNAL
-96 IISVLERPSISKI
+96 IISVAERPSISSI

-114 KALKSEDLLKGLEG
+114 KALKSEDLLQGLDG
-128 AGIAEGQVYKRS
+128 AGISEGQVYKRS
-140 TLNGMKSELVRQYAS
+140 TLNGMKSELIRQYAS
-155 QGRYGAGVEIETTDM
+155 QGRYGAGVEIETIDK
-170 PRNTLDL
+170 PRNTIEL

-196 NTLFSDEE
+196 NELFTDAD
-204 LMTGFELKEGKWYS
+204 LMTGFELQEGKWYS
-218 FLSNKNKYSK
+218 FLSNKDKYSK

-241 YLNRGYLK
+241 YLDRGYLK

-262 KKDVYITLSVSEGI
+262 KQDVFITLSIREGE
-276 QYKVSDVNVIGEM
+276 QYK
-289 PIDEKIYSPIVNS
+289 IDEVNIIGDVPLDEGMYNPILE
-302 QKGLIYSQAQIT
+302 GLKDQIYSQAQIT
-314 QIEEY
+314 SIEEY
-319 FVNLLGN
+319 LVNFLGN

-339 INEEDNSV
+339 MSEEANKV
-347 SLLFLVQP
+347 SLIFLVQP

-391 NLIEGSKVRLER
+391 NLIEGSKLRLER

-431 EESTSSVGGS
+431 EESTSSIGGS

-453 NLSDNNY
+453 NLSDNNF
-460 LGTGNRFIFGINKS
+460 LGTGNRFNLAINKS
-474 IYQESYNI
+474 VYQEAYNI

-491 DGVSRGYSIYFRE
+491 DGVSRGYSVYYRV

-516 TNSQGLGVQFGYPIS
+516 TNSMGGGVQFGYPIS
-531 DTQRIGLNLNFDNTD
+531 DITRIGLNLNFDNTD

-561 ESEGTVFDVLKA
+561 ASEGTVFDVFKA
-573 QAVWSRITLNRGMFP
+573 QAVWSKMTLNRGMFP
-588 TYGASTD
+588 TYGSSTD
-595 VMLQATIPGSDLT
+595 VMLQVTVPGSDLT
-608 YYKANIRQ
+608 YFKTNIKQ
-616 KFYRPIGFAN
+616 KFYRPLGFAN
-626 LVFGFDGELGYIGA
+626 LVFGFDGELGYLGA
-640 YGDTKKTPFFE
+640 YGDTQKTPFFE
-651 NFYSGGPK
+651 NFYSGGPR

-675 SPCYNFDPATEE
+675 APCYEFDAKTGE
-687 CPLIIDTDFDG
+687 CPLIVDTDFDG
-698 TPDSIAQNPY
+698 IPDSIAQNPY
-708 LYQQRRNP
+708 GYQQIRDP
-716 IGGNFLIE
+716 IGGNFLVE
-724 GSLQLIFKLPI
+724 GSLQLIFKLPMV
-735 IEDQRSMRSAFFLD
+735 EDQRSMRSAFFVD
-749 FGNVFSTDCQDYQIN
+749 FGNVFSTDCQEYQLN
-764 CYDASI
+764 CYEPSV
-770 DELRY
+770 DELKY

-794 SQPFNNGIYDKT
+794 SQPFNDGIYDRT

>member
-1 MIFQNFYK
+1 
-9 AQPQNM
+9 M
-15 KNFVITLLA
+15 KKLFLCFLA
-24 LFSISSVAFE
+24 FFSFAVSAFD

-61 VGDKMDQGK
+61 VGDKMNEGK

-88 IAKDGSTL
+88 IGKDGNAL
-96 IISVLERPSISKI
+96 IISVAERPSISSI

-114 KALKSEDLLKGLEG
+114 KALKSEDLLQGLEG
-128 AGIAEGQVYKRS
+128 AGISEGQVYKRS
-140 TLNGMKSELVRQYAS
+140 TLNGMKSELIRQYAS
-155 QGRYGAGVEIETTDM
+155 QGRYGAGVEIETIDK
-170 PRNTLDL
+170 PRNTIEL

-196 NTLFSDEE
+196 NELFSDDD
-204 LMTGFELKEGKWYS
+204 LMRGFELKEGKWYS
-218 FLSNKNKYSK
+218 FLSNKDKDSK
-228 EKLEGDIENLESF
+228 EKLKGDIENLESF
-241 YLNRGYLK
+241 YLDRGYLK

-262 KKDVYITLSVSEGI
+262 KQDVFITLSISEGE
-276 QYKVSDVNVIGEM
+276 QYK
-289 PIDEKIYSPIVNS
+289 IDEVNIIGDVPLDEAIYNPILDNLKD
-302 QKGLIYSQAQIT
+302 QIYSQAQIT
-314 QIEEY
+314 SIEEY
-319 FVNLLGN
+319 LVNFLGN
-326 EGYTFAEVTGNPE
+326 EGYTFAEVTGNPDMS
-339 INEEDNSV
+339 EEANKV
-347 SLLFLVQP
+347 SLIFLVQP

-391 NLIEGSKVRLER
+391 NLIEGSKMRLER

-431 EESTSSVGGS
+431 EESTSSIGGS

-460 LGTGNRFIFGINKS
+460 LGSGNRFNLAINKS
-474 IYQESYNI
+474 VYQEAYNI

-491 DGVSRGYSIYFRE
+491 DGVSRGYSLYYRV

-516 TNSQGLGVQFGYPIS
+516 TNSMGGGVQFGYPIS
-531 DTQRIGLNLNFDNTD
+531 DTTRIGLNLNFDNTD

-561 ESEGTVFDVLKA
+561 ASEGTVFDVFKA
-573 QAVWSRITLNRGMFP
+573 QAVWSKMTLNRGMFP
-588 TYGASTD
+588 TYGSSTD
-595 VMLQATIPGSDLT
+595 VMLQVTIPGSDLT
-608 YYKANIRQ
+608 YFKTDIKQ
-616 KFYRPIGFAN
+616 KFYRPLGFAN
-626 LVFGFDGELGYIGA
+626 LVFGFDGELGYIGT

-651 NFYSGGPK
+651 NFYSGGPR

-675 SPCYNFDPATEE
+675 APCYEFDAKTGE

-698 TPDSIAQNPY
+698 IPDSIAQNPY
-708 LYQQRRNP
+708 GYQQVRDP
-716 IGGNFLIE
+716 IGGNLLVE
-724 GSLQLIFKLPI
+724 GSLQLIFKLPMV
-735 IEDQRSMRSAFFLD
+735 EDQRSMRSAFFVD
-749 FGNVFSTDCQDYQIN
+749 FGNVFSTDCQSYQLN
-764 CYDASI
+764 CYEPSI
-770 DELRY
+770 DELKY
-775 SVGVGVTW
+775 SIGVGVTW

-794 SQPFNNGIYDKT
+794 SQPFNDGIYDRT

>member
-1 MIFQNFYK
+1 M
-9 AQPQNM
+9 AAS
-15 KNFVITLLA
+15 LSA
-24 LFSISSVAFE
+24 SAFE
-34 EFLITDIRIVGLQR
+34 DFLITDIRIIGLQR

-61 VGDKMDQGK
+61 VGDTMNKEKISD
-70 VSEIT
+70 IT
-75 RALFSTAQFNDIQ
+75 RALFSTGQFNDIQ
-88 IAKDGSTL
+88 IAKDGNAL
-96 IISVLERPSISKI
+96 ILSVLERPSVALI

-128 AGIAEGQVYKRS
+128 AGISQGQVYKRS
-140 TLNGMKSELVRQYAS
+140 TLNGMKSELVRQYSS
-155 QGRYGAGVEIETTDM
+155 QGRYGAGVEVETTAM
-170 PRNTLDL
+170 PRNTINL

-183 GKSAKIKKVNIIG
+183 GESASIKKVNIIG
-196 NTLFSDEE
+196 NEIFSDDD
-204 LMTGFELKEGKWYS
+204 LKQGFELKEGKWYA
-218 FLSNKNKYSK
+218 FLSNNDKYSR
-228 EKLEGDIENLESF
+228 EKLEGDIENLESY
-241 YLNRGYLK
+241 YLDRGYLK
-249 FSIESSQVSVSKD
+249 FSIESSQVSISKN
-262 KKDVYITLSVSEGI
+262 KEDVFITLSLSEGV
-276 QYKVSDVNVIGEM
+276 QYKINDVNVIGDM
-289 PIDEKIYSPIVNS
+289 PLNEDLYLPIMES
-302 QKGLIYSQAQIT
+302 QKDQIYSQAQIT

-319 FVNLLGN
+319 LVNLLGN

-339 INEEDNSV
+339 INEDDQTV
-347 SLLFLVQP
+347 ALLFVVQP
-355 GNRTYARKILFS
+355 GNRTYARKIQFS

-391 NLIEGSKVRLER
+391 NLIEASKVRLER
-403 LGFFKEVNVETIPV
+403 LGFFKEVAVETIPV
-417 PGTEDQVDIEFTVE
+417 AGSEDQVDIEFSVE

-453 NLSDNNY
+453 NLSDNNF
-460 LGTGNRFIFGINKS
+460 LGSGNRFILGINKS
-474 IYQESYNI
+474 IYQESYNV

-491 DGVSRGYSIYFRE
+491 DGVSRGYSLYFRE
-504 TDYGEYNVANYL
+504 TDYGEFNVANYL

-546 IDPGSLPSREIADFL
+546 IDPGSLPSREISDFL
-561 ESEGTVFDVLKA
+561 ASEGTIFDVLKA

-588 TYGASTD
+588 TYGSSTD

-608 YYKANIRQ
+608 YYKTNIRQ

-626 LVFGFDGELGYIGA
+626 LVFGFTGELGYIDT

-651 NFYSGGPK
+651 NFYSGGPR

-675 SPCYNFDPATEE
+675 SPCYNFNPETEE
-687 CPLIIDTDFDG
+687 CPLLIDSDFDG
-698 TPDSIAQNPY
+698 TPDTIGQNPY
-708 LYQQRRNP
+708 LYQQARDP
-716 IGGNFLIE
+716 IGGNFLVE
-724 GSLQLIFKLPI
+724 GSLQIIFKLPI

-764 CYDASI
+764 CYEPSV

-775 SVGVGVTW
+775 SIGVGVTW

-794 SQPFNNGIYDKT
+794 SQPFNDGPFDKT

>member
-1 MIFQNFYK
+1 MI
-9 AQPQNM
+9 AS
-15 KNFVITLLA
+15 LSA
-24 LFSISSVAFE
+24 SAFE
-34 EFLITDIRIVGLQR
+34 DFLITDIRIIGLQR

-61 VGDKMDQGK
+61 VGDTMNKEKISD
-70 VSEIT
+70 IT
-75 RALFSTAQFNDIQ
+75 RALFSTGQFNDIQ
-88 IAKDGSTL
+88 IAKDGNAL
-96 IISVLERPSISKI
+96 ILSVLERPSVALI

-128 AGIAEGQVYKRS
+128 AGISQGQVYKRS
-140 TLNGMKSELVRQYAS
+140 TLNGMKSELVRQYSS
-155 QGRYGAGVEIETTDM
+155 QGRYGAGVEVETTTM
-170 PRNTLDL
+170 PRNTINL

-183 GKSAKIKKVNIIG
+183 GESASIKKVNIIG
-196 NTLFSDEE
+196 NEIFSDDD
-204 LMTGFELKEGKWYS
+204 LKQGFELKEGKWYA
-218 FLSNKNKYSK
+218 FLSNSDKYSR
-228 EKLEGDIENLESF
+228 EKLEGDIENLESY
-241 YLNRGYLK
+241 YLDRGYLK
-249 FSIESSQVSVSKD
+249 FSIESSQVSISKN
-262 KKDVYITLSVSEGI
+262 KEDVFITLSLSEGV
-276 QYKVSDVNVIGEM
+276 QYKINDVNVIGDM
-289 PIDEKIYSPIVNS
+289 PLSEDMYLPIMES
-302 QKGLIYSQAQIT
+302 QKDQIYSQAQIT

-319 FVNLLGN
+319 LVNLLGN

-339 INEEDNSV
+339 IDEDDQTV
-347 SLLFLVQP
+347 ALLFVVQP
-355 GNRTYARKILFS
+355 GNRTYARKIQFN

-391 NLIEGSKVRLER
+391 NLIEASKVRLER
-403 LGFFKEVNVETIPV
+403 LGFFKEVAVETIPV
-417 PGTEDQVDIEFTVE
+417 AGSEDQVDIEFSVE

-453 NLSDNNY
+453 NLSDNNF
-460 LGTGNRFIFGINKS
+460 LGSGNRFNFGINKS
-474 IYQESYNI
+474 IYQESYNV

-504 TDYGEYNVANYL
+504 TDYGEFNVANYL

-546 IDPGSLPSREIADFL
+546 IDPGTLPSREISDFL
-561 ESEGTVFDVLKA
+561 ASEGTIFDVLKA

-588 TYGASTD
+588 TYGSSTD

-608 YYKANIRQ
+608 YYKTNIRQ

-626 LVFGFDGELGYIGA
+626 LVFGFTGELGYIDT

-651 NFYSGGPK
+651 NFYSGGPR

-675 SPCYNFDPATEE
+675 SPCYNFNPETEE
-687 CPLIIDTDFDG
+687 CPLLIDSDFDG
-698 TPDSIAQNPY
+698 TPDTIGQNPY
-708 LYQQRRNP
+708 LYQQARDP
-716 IGGNFLIE
+716 IGGNFLVE
-724 GSLQLIFKLPI
+724 GSLQIIFKLPI

-764 CYDASI
+764 CYEPSV

-775 SVGVGVTW
+775 SIGVGVTW

-794 SQPFNNGIYDKT
+794 SQPFNDGPFDKT

>member
-1 MIFQNFYK
+1 MKKFAIF
-9 AQPQNM
+9 
-15 KNFVITLLA
+15 
-24 LFSISSVAFE
+24 FSIFVSLAVSAFDD
-34 EFLITDIRIVGLQR
+34 FLITDIRSIGLQR

-61 VGDKMDQGK
+61 VGDTMTKEKISD
-70 VSEIT
+70 IT
-75 RALFSTAQFNDIQ
+75 RALFSTGQFNDIQ
-88 IAKDGSTL
+88 IAKDGNAL
-96 IISVLERPSISKI
+96 ILSVLERPSVALI

-128 AGIAEGQVYKRS
+128 AGISQGQVYKRS
-140 TLNGMKSELVRQYAS
+140 TLNGMKSELVRQYSS
-155 QGRYGAGVEIETTDM
+155 QGRYGAGVEVETTPM
-170 PRNTLDL
+170 PRNTINL

-183 GKSAKIKKVNIIG
+183 GESAAIKKVNIIG
-196 NTLFSDEE
+196 NEIFSDDE
-204 LMTGFELKEGKWYS
+204 LMEGFELKEGKWYA
-218 FLSNKNKYSK
+218 FLSNKDKYSR
-228 EKLEGDIENLESF
+228 EKLEGDIENLESY
-241 YLNRGYLK
+241 YLDRGYLK
-249 FSIESSQVSVSKD
+249 FSIESSQVSISKN
-262 KKDVYITLSVSEGI
+262 KEDVFITLSISEGA
-276 QYKVSDVNVIGEM
+276 QYKIDDVNVIGDMPLNEEM
-289 PIDEKIYSPIVNS
+289 YLPIMES
-302 QKGLIYSQAQIT
+302 QKDLIYSQAQIT

-319 FVNLLGN
+319 LVNLLGN
-326 EGYTFAEVTGNPE
+326 EGYTFAEVSGNPE
-339 INEEDNSV
+339 INEDDQTV
-347 SLLFLVQP
+347 ALLFVIQP
-355 GNRTYARKILFS
+355 GNRTYARKIQFS

-391 NLIEGSKVRLER
+391 NLIEASKVRLER

-417 PGTEDQVDIEFTVE
+417 AGSEDQVDIEFSVE

-453 NLSDNNY
+453 NLSDNNF
-460 LGTGNRFIFGINKS
+460 LGTGNRFILGINKS
-474 IYQESYNI
+474 IYQESYNV

-491 DGVSRGYSIYFRE
+491 DGVSRGYSLYFRE
-504 TDYGEYNVANYL
+504 TDYGEFNVANYL
-516 TNSQGLGVQFGYPIS
+516 TNSQGAGVQFGYPIS

-546 IDPGSLPSREIADFL
+546 IDAGSLPSREISDFL
-561 ESEGTVFDVLKA
+561 TSEGTIFDVLKA

-588 TYGASTD
+588 TYGSSTD

-608 YYKANIRQ
+608 YYKTNIRQ

-626 LVFGFDGELGYIGA
+626 LVFGFTGELGYIDT

-651 NFYSGGPK
+651 NFYSGGPR

-675 SPCYNFDPATEE
+675 SPCYNFDPVTEE
-687 CPLIIDTDFDG
+687 CPLLIDTDFDG
-698 TPDSIAQNPY
+698 TPDSIGQNPY
-708 LYQQRRNP
+708 VYQQARDP
-716 IGGNFLIE
+716 IGGNFLVE

-764 CYDASI
+764 CFEPSV

-775 SVGVGVTW
+775 SIGVGVTW

-794 SQPFNNGIYDKT
+794 SQPFNDGPFDKT

>member
-1 MIFQNFYK
+1 
-9 AQPQNM
+9 M
-15 KNFVITLLA
+15 KKLLLCFLA
-24 LFSISSVAFE
+24 FFSFAVTAFD

-61 VGDKMDQGK
+61 VGDKMNEGK

-88 IAKDGSTL
+88 IGKDGNAL
-96 IISVLERPSISKI
+96 IISVAERPSISSI

-114 KALKSEDLLKGLEG
+114 KALKSEDLLQGLEG
-128 AGIAEGQVYKRS
+128 AGISEGQVYKRS
-140 TLNGMKSELVRQYAS
+140 TLNGMKSELIRQYAS
-155 QGRYGAGVEIETTDM
+155 QGRYGAGVEIETIDK
-170 PRNTLDL
+170 PRNTIEL

-196 NTLFSDEE
+196 NELFTDAD
-204 LMTGFELKEGKWYS
+204 LMAGFELQEGKWYS
-218 FLSNKNKYSK
+218 FLSNKDKYSK

-241 YLNRGYLK
+241 YLDRGYLK

-262 KKDVYITLSVSEGI
+262 KQDVFITLSISEGE
-276 QYKVSDVNVIGEM
+276 QYK
-289 PIDEKIYSPIVNS
+289 IDEVNIIGDVPLDEGMYNPILE
-302 QKGLIYSQAQIT
+302 GLKDQIYSQAQIT
-314 QIEEY
+314 SIEEY
-319 FVNLLGN
+319 LVNFLGN

-339 INEEDNSV
+339 ISEEANKV
-347 SLLFLVQP
+347 SLIFLVQP

-391 NLIEGSKVRLER
+391 NLIEGSKLRLER

-431 EESTSSVGGS
+431 EESTSSIGGS

-453 NLSDNNY
+453 NLSDNNF
-460 LGTGNRFIFGINKS
+460 LGTGNRFNLAINKS
-474 IYQESYNI
+474 VYQEAYNI

-491 DGVSRGYSIYFRE
+491 DGVSRGYSVYYRV

-516 TNSQGLGVQFGYPIS
+516 TNSMGGGVQFGYPIS
-531 DTQRIGLNLNFDNTD
+531 DITRIGLNLNFDNTD
-546 IDPGSLPSREIADFL
+546 IDPGSLPSREISDFL
-561 ESEGTVFDVLKA
+561 ASEGTVFDVFKA
-573 QAVWSRITLNRGMFP
+573 QAVWSKMTLNRGMFP
-588 TYGASTD
+588 TYGSSTD
-595 VMLQATIPGSDLT
+595 VMLQVTVPGSDLT
-608 YYKANIRQ
+608 YFKTNIKQ
-616 KFYRPIGFAN
+616 KFYRPLGFAN
-626 LVFGFDGELGYIGA
+626 LVFGFDGELGYLGA
-640 YGDTKKTPFFE
+640 YGDTQKTPFFE
-651 NFYSGGPK
+651 NFYSGGPR

-675 SPCYNFDPATEE
+675 APCYEFDAKTGE
-687 CPLIIDTDFDG
+687 CPLIVDTDFDG
-698 TPDSIAQNPY
+698 IPDSIAQNPY
-708 LYQQRRNP
+708 GYQQIRDP
-716 IGGNFLIE
+716 IGGNFLVE
-724 GSLQLIFKLPI
+724 GSLQLIFKLPMV
-735 IEDQRSMRSAFFLD
+735 EDQRSMRSAFFVD
-749 FGNVFSTDCQDYQIN
+749 FGNVFSTDCQEYQLN
-764 CYDASI
+764 CYEPSV
-770 DELRY
+770 DELKY

-794 SQPFNNGIYDKT
+794 SQPFNDGIYDRT